1 MSSRRFRLNRSSISC
16 EKPIAL
22 PLRRCRR
29 VLRIHSQGYH
39 KHGRKPRITSADR
52 ILPIVM
58 CSALAGSTVSAQTSR
73 PAQPDL
79 EATVTPG
86 MTVWITDAFGHEE
99 KARIVGVSG
108 GIVTITG
115 GGAIRHLRTSEI
127 SRVRVRQPDPV
138 ISGFLIGAGAAVASG
153 LFVCRLTEPW
163 EVCRDIGPI
172 ARIGA
177 IGGGVG
183 IGIDALIRRRRIIYE
198 APPRTMRLALPI
210 VVRRAAGLQ
219 LTLHF

>member
-1 MSSRRFRLNRSSISC
+1 MGATRISRL
-16 EKPIAL
+16 L
-22 PLRRCRR
+22 
-29 VLRIHSQGYH
+29 
-39 KHGRKPRITSADR
+39 TR

-58 CSALAGSTVSAQTSR
+58 CSALAGSTVSAQPSR

-79 EATVTPG
+79 ETTVTPG
-86 MTVWITDAFGHEE
+86 TTVWITDATGREE

-115 GGAIRHLRTSEI
+115 GGAIRRLRTSEI
-127 SRVRVRQPDPV
+127 SRVRVRQPDTV
-138 ISGFLIGAGAAVASG
+138 ISGTLIGAGAAVASG

-172 ARIGA
+172 VRIGA
-177 IGGGVG
+177 IGAGVG
-183 IGIDALIRRRRIIYE
+183 IGIDALTRRRRIIYE
-198 APPRTMRLALPI
+198 APPRTLRLRALPI
-210 VVRRAAGLQ
+210 VARRAAGLQ

>member
-1 MSSRRFRLNRSSISC
+1 MGANRISRL
-16 EKPIAL
+16 L
-22 PLRRCRR
+22 
-29 VLRIHSQGYH
+29 
-39 KHGRKPRITSADR
+39 TR

-58 CSALAGSTVSAQTSR
+58 CSALAGSTLSAQTSR

-138 ISGFLIGAGAAVASG
+138 ISGALIGAGAAVASG

-172 ARIGA
+172 ACIGA

-198 APPRTMRLALPI
+198 APPRTMRLRALPI
-210 VVRRAAGLQ
+210 VARRAAGLQ